1 LISSVEES
9 LFHRIA
15 LLFFYELYFTDPSFK
30 VVAKKCI
37 TAGINSSTRQFIAG
51 ETERLGEHMAEQST
65 GEMKKTLGLTG
76 LTSNAMALI
85 APGAFLWLTFAMQ
98 SATGLTGP
106 AMWSGVIGALVL
118 CLATAVCYAEMAKLY
133 PGTGS
138 SYYFAEQ
145 SFLNNDKTWRYAR
158 LSKFIVGWASH
169 LYYWIYPGV
178 MVGVMGIFTGFI
190 VGTLYPNFMSASNPG
205 ILFMMA
211 GAIFYAFAIA
221 YIAYRGVNSS
231 TAVNL
236 AINGIQ
242 VFALLVFA
250 VLALQYRA
258 NHPAGS
264 VAFQFDSSSGEAYTY
279 EFQTTPVAGVD
290 TIVRDAAGVP
300 VPKKDASGAI
310 VPFKISYDERDA
322 SGNFLAHPN
331 AKSVVSP
338 HHFSWVFIQA
348 TIAIL
353 ILVGFESVTAMGG
366 EAKNAKRDIP
376 IAVITSLLIQG
387 AVFYCFEYFAANYFL
402 NSGYPMTSAST
413 SSAPIGD
420 MMVVVGD
427 ALFGQGHGRT
437 FMLCE
442 AFTVFLALVGTTLS
456 CINTGARVT
465 YAMGKDKEIAGNF
478 GGLHPQNLTPHRAI
492 WTLATVS
499 AVIGCIAVACAFGDG
514 AAPSATAIA
523 SIPHGFWSSVGYTTH
538 EKMAALPNSLL
549 MVTLASN
556 FGTFLLYALSCATCI
571 VAYAKHPNHSVIRH
585 TLIPVFGLLANLG
598 CMAFYVIGPFEGY
611 GTKMEPLL
619 ALGIA
624 ILWAIY
630 GAFRFVSVGKE
641 HGKSVLLEKRP
652 TA

>member
-1 LISSVEES
+1 
-9 LFHRIA
+9 
-15 LLFFYELYFTDPSFK
+15 
-30 VVAKKCI
+30 
-37 TAGINSSTRQFIAG
+37 
-51 ETERLGEHMAEQST
+51 MANTTT

-85 APGAFLWLTFAMQ
+85 APGAFLWLTFAIQ
-98 SATGLTGP
+98 AATGTTGP
-106 AMWSGVIGALVL
+106 AMWAGIVAALLL

-145 SFLNNDKTWRYAR
+145 SFLDHDKAWPYAR
-158 LSKFIVGWASH
+158 ISKFIVGWASH

-190 VGTLYPNFMSASNPG
+190 VGTLYPTFMSASNPG
-205 ILFMMA
+205 IFFMMA

-221 YIAYRGVNSS
+221 YIAHRGVNSS

-258 NHPAGS
+258 SHPAGS
-264 VAFQFDSSSGEAYTY
+264 VAFQFDSTSGEAYTY
-279 EFQTTPVAGVD
+279 QFATTPVVTNGVSVD
-290 TIVRDAAGVP
+290 TIARDSSGVP
-300 VPKKDASGAI
+300 VPKKDAAGNI
-310 VPFKISYDERDA
+310 VPFHINYDATDSTGA
-322 SGNFLAHPN
+322 FQSHPT
-331 AKSVVSP
+331 AGSVISP
-338 HHFSWVFIQA
+338 HHFSWMFIQA
-348 TIAIL
+348 TVAIL

-376 IAVITSLLIQG
+376 IAVITSLLVQG

-402 NSGYPMTSAST
+402 SSGYPMSTASA

-420 MMVVVGD
+420 MMIVVGD

-442 AFTVFLALVGTTLS
+442 AFTVFLALIGTTLS

-465 YAMGKDKEIAGNF
+465 YAMGKDKEVGGNF
-478 GGLHPQNLTPHRAI
+478 GGLHTTNLTPHRAI
-492 WTLATVS
+492 WTLATIS
-499 AVIGCIAVACAFGDG
+499 AVIGCIAVALAFGDG

-523 SIPHGFWSSVGYTTH
+523 SIPQGFWSSVGYTTH

-549 MVTLASN
+549 TVTLASN
-556 FGTFLLYALSCATCI
+556 FGTFLLYCLSCFTCM
-571 VAYAKHPNHSVIRH
+571 VAYANHPKYSLLRH
-585 TLIPVFGLLANLG
+585 GIIPVFGIAANLA
-598 CMAFYVIGPFEGY
+598 CMAFYLIGPFMGY

-619 ALGIA
+619 AFGIA
-624 ILWAIY
+624 IVWAGY
-630 GAFRFVSVGKE
+630 GALHFLSIGKA
-641 HGKSVLLEKRP
+641 HGKPTLLEQRP
-652 TA
+652 AA